1 MALWRWLGDSAGVLL
16 LIVLLYGLALI
27 VRRRWLARAG
37 GTFELSVRTGAR
49 LGGAGWVLGVG
60 RYVDDALEWYRVFS
74 LWPRPRRVF
83 HRHEIELREQ
93 RQPADNESHALY
105 AGHVVAVLDV
115 ASRTGGEAVTE
126 TVELALSPASLTG
139 LQSWLEAAP
148 PSDPAV
154 KRR

>member
-16 LIVLLYGLALI
+16 LLVLLYGLALI

-37 GTFELSVRTGAR
+37 GTFELSVRTGTR

-74 LWPRPRRVF
+74 LWPRPKRTFR
-83 HRHEIELREQ
+83 RHEIELREQ
-93 RQPADNESHALY
+93 RQPAEDESHALY
-105 AGHVVAVLDV
+105 AGHVVAVLDTL
-115 ASRTGGEAVTE
+115 TGP
-126 TVELALSPASLTG
+126 VELALSPASLTG

-148 PSDPAV
+148 PSDPAT
-154 KRR
+154 KRRR